1 MKRFY
6 LLIPLICLVALPSYG
21 RAVYHFESS
30 QLPDERY
37 TEGCSIVLDSEHP
50 DGIVLMPDNR
60 RLRLK
65 GVTSYRLS
73 GSGDWQETYG
83 TERKKRVRVPVYGCS
98 ATLIDSKYSVVLF
111 KDIEK
116 GVYAVELL
124 TGT

>member
-1 MKRFY
+1 MKYFAV
-6 LLIPLICLVALPSYG
+6 LLLMFLSGSAYS

-83 TERKKRVRVPVYGCS
+83 TERKSGSGSRFTAVRPR
-98 ATLIDSKYSVVLF
+98 
-111 KDIEK
+111 
-116 GVYAVELL
+116 
-124 TGT
+124 